1 MTTTEQ
7 ALMDEMKALIK
18 DLQYKITELEVQ
30 NNAKRFHVEE
40 LIAQLEQTS
49 NKEYDL

>member
-30 NNAKRFHVEE
+30 NNAKRFDVEE
-40 LIAQLEQTS
+40 LITQLEQTR

>member
-30 NNAKRFHVEE
+30 NNSKRFHLEE
-40 LIAQLEQTS
+40 LVTQLEQS
-49 NKEYDL
+49 RNKEYDL

>member
-7 ALMDEMKALIK
+7 AIMDEMKALIR
-18 DLQYKITELEVQ
+18 DLQVKVTELEIQ
-30 NNAKRFHVEE
+30 NNVKRFHLEE
-40 LIAQLEQTS
+40 LISQLEQTR